1 MSLLTRSAPA
11 ILYTEDPGGGRR
23 QFLDRL
29 VPGLSSAVSGL
40 VWRTAF
46 PGGDT
51 SFQASLSVAQDLSHV
66 GLNLGR
72 KAVIQSGGAIRFQG
86 SLGQAARGTPWQL
99 QGPGLAAAVVSSTGS
114 GGFMAVESGG
124 NAFNLDAVVTQA
136 ISRGLPWTK
145 AGTLPT
151 AGQADSAS
159 VDINSAFDQVGKAL
173 AQAWS
178 LSPLGVCSMA
188 ALPTA
193 PSYVLR
199 APQPLTPQ
207 LIGYTQGVG
216 LYSNGSSN
224 IVITDTTHTD
234 AIGRWGH
241 IEGFYD
247 MTGLGTLSGGTAAT
261 YLSNWLTANIAA
273 PSYTNAIS
281 VQYGQLR
288 SVSGSSHN
296 QYGGNVDLGTVRAG
310 CIVTVYDVDPD
321 HSHLLAQGPLQ
332 MLVTETEYAA
342 DPDVLTLTPA
352 GCIGQDLS
360 SIIYQSLSGAL

>member
-1 MSLLTRSAPA
+1 MRSMPPV
-11 ILYTEDPGGGRR
+11 LYTEDPGGGRR
-23 QFLDRL
+23 IFLDRL
-29 VPGLSSAVSGL
+29 VPGQPSAVSGL
-40 VWRTAF
+40 VWRTAY

-51 SFQASLSVAQDLSHV
+51 NWQSNLSVDPLLSHL

-86 SLGQAARGTPWQL
+86 SLGQAARGEPWQL

-124 NAFNLDAVVTQA
+124 NAYNLDAVVTQA

-151 AGQADSAS
+151 AGSAASAS
-159 VDINSAFDQVGKAL
+159 CDINTAFDQVGKAL

-207 LIGYTQGVG
+207 LIGYTQAVG
-216 LYSNGSSN
+216 LYNNGSGN
-224 IVITDTTHTD
+224 IVITDTTHAD
-234 AIGRWGH
+234 AVAKWGH

-273 PSYTNAIS
+273 PNYTNTIP

-288 SVSGSSHN
+288 AISGSSHN
-296 QYGGNVDLGTVRAG
+296 QYGGPVDLTTVRAG

-332 MLVTETEYAA
+332 MLITETEYAA
-342 DPDVLTLTPA
+342 DSDVLTLTPA

-360 SIIYQSLSGAL
+360 SLIYQSLSGAL